1 MLQIKDNEKY
11 EMLQNAE
18 SDSLR
23 EDMRKLEENRKILS
37 FSEEAL
43 SFDASIHFLSQIN
56 AFANHCPRPFVRMD
70 GRFFIL

>member
-23 EDMRKLEENRKILS
+23 EDMRKLGENRKILS

-43 SFDASIHFLSQIN
+43 SFDASIQFLSQIN
-56 AFANHCPRPFVRMD
+56 TFANHCPRPFVRMD